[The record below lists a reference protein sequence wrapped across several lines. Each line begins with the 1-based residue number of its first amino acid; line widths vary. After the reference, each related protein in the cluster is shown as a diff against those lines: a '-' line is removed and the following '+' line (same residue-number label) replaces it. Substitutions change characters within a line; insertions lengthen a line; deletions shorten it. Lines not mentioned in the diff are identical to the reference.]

1 MAAPILS
8 FEGLGLVQGSGWL
21 FRELD
26 IHVGARDRLA
36 LIGRNGAGKTTLLK
50 LLGARIDAEQLQQ
63 GGLARAVAADQRQP
77 VARAD

>member
-36 LIGRNGAGKTTLLK
+36 LIGRNGQALVIGAPNRAARDRIATRLLPVV
-50 LLGARIDAEQLQQ
+50 
-63 GGLARAVAADQRQP
+63 RAALV
-77 VARAD
+77 